1 MFEKARTYVWVEKN
15 NWNSSK
21 TIEFL
26 GTIPKLYQNIS
37 WEDAVKIIKEHIQED
52 YNFNDIALGN
62 LETFIERLIS
72 NKFNNI

>member
-37 WEDAVKIIKEHIQED
+37 
-52 YNFNDIALGN
+52 
-62 LETFIERLIS
+62 
-72 NKFNNI
+72 